1 MFAKRVIT
9 HLQKYWPRPAV
20 RVAVEDLCYTLGQGQ
35 VAAEIII
42 HRPTLLWRLWRCPSL
57 AFGESYMKGDIE
69 VRGHLLDV
77 LEGFYCA
84 WPGIA
89 SEWHNRM
96 TEWCHSLSWRNSRRQ
111 AISNAR
117 HHYNIGNDFYKLWL
131 DPTLTYSCAY
141 FLHEDDDLAT
151 AQQQKLEVVC
161 QKACLRPGKTLL
173 DIGCG
178 WGSLLFHAARHH
190 GVLAVGV
197 TPVKAQADY
206 IEAEARRQR
215 LGDQVRVIC
224 GDWRDVTGR
233 FDRIISI
240 GMFEHV
246 GLKQYPAFFRR
257 WHELLMDGGLSVL
270 HTIGRMK
277 PQPVDPWIRRY
288 IFPGGYLPALTQ
300 ITSHVAGA
308 DLWVGDIENLHL
320 HYARTLSCWSERF
333 QAVRDRVVSMY
344 DESFAR
350 MWWLYLQGAEAGF
363 RWGDLQLWQVVL
375 MKDKDAPLPLDRRID
390 LQRAGADYPTRTV
403 MLPKA

>member
-1 MFAKRVIT
+1 M
-9 HLQKYWPRPAV
+9 
-20 RVAVEDLCYTLGQGQ
+20 
-35 VAAEIII
+35 
-42 HRPTLLWRLWRCPSL
+42 S
-57 AFGESYMKGDIE
+57 GDIE
-69 VRGHLLDV
+69 VHGCLMDV
-77 LEGFYCA
+77 VEGFYRT
-84 WPGIA
+84 WPGAA
-89 SEWHNRM
+89 SGWHNRIN
-96 TEWCHSLSWRNSRRQ
+96 EWCHGFSWGNSRDR
-111 AISNAR
+111 AASNAR

-131 DPTLTYSCAY
+131 DPSLTYSCAY
-141 FLHEDDDLAT
+141 FLDEDDDLAT

-161 QKACLRPGKTLL
+161 QKARLNPSQKLL

-190 GVLAVGV
+190 RAHVVGV

-215 LGDQVRVIC
+215 LSDRVRVIC

-233 FDRIISI
+233 FDRITSI

-246 GLKQYPAFFRR
+246 GLKQYPEFFRS
-257 WHELLMDGGLSVL
+257 WHKLLVDGGLSVL

-300 ITSHVAGA
+300 INSQVAGE
-308 DLWVGDIENLHL
+308 DLWIGDVENLRR
-320 HYARTLSCWSERF
+320 HYAKTLRCWSERF

-350 MWWLYLQGAEAGF
+350 MWWLYLQGAEAAF

-375 MKDKDAPLPLDRRID
+375 MKGKDAPLPLDRRID
-390 LQRAGADYPTRTV
+390 LHKSETDMAVLSLSTIGSG
-403 MLPKA
+403 

>member
-1 MFAKRVIT
+1 M
-9 HLQKYWPRPAV
+9 
-20 RVAVEDLCYTLGQGQ
+20 
-35 VAAEIII
+35 
-42 HRPTLLWRLWRCPSL
+42 WRLWRCPSL
-57 AFGESYMKGDIE
+57 TFGESYMKGDIE

-89 SEWHNRM
+89 SEWHYCM
-96 TEWCHSLSWRNSRRQ
+96 TEWCHSFSWRNSRRQ

-178 WGSLLFHAARHH
+178 WGSLLFHAANHH
-190 GVLAVGV
+190 GVRAVGV

-215 LGDQVRVIC
+215 LGDQVRIIC

-246 GLKQYPAFFRR
+246 GMKHYPEFFRR
-257 WHELLMDGGLSVL
+257 WHDLLADGGLSVL
-270 HTIGRMK
+270 HTIGRMTPK
-277 PQPVDPWIRRY
+277 PVDPWIRRY

-300 ITSHVAGA
+300 ITSQAAGE
-308 DLWVGDIENLHL
+308 DLWIGDVENLRR
-320 HYARTLSCWSERF
+320 HYAKTLSCWSECF
-333 QAVRDRVVSMY
+333 QAVRVQVASMY

-350 MWWLYLQGAEAGF
+350 MWWLYLQGAEAAF

-375 MKDKDAPLPLDRRID
+375 IKGKDALLPLERRIN
-390 LQRAGADYPTRTV
+390 LHMGGSRSEVSSPSTACGS
-403 MLPKA
+403 